1 MSGEELYWRCLIAA
15 AALMGIGL
23 LFLQERVELWL
34 QAAGAAA
41 TLALI
46 WTLTR

>member
-1 MSGEELYWRCLIAA
+1 VLLFV
-15 AALMGIGL
+15 GL

-34 QAAGAAA
+34 QAAGAGIA
-41 TLALI
+41 LALV